1 MRPSNALKIFPK
13 ALATELGLPQTCH
26 SLYDELEH
34 VIVEVQDESDKN
46 NWQIAFFVFRLLPEK
61 ADNLVN
67 RELAKNNKE
76 RKKCG

>member
-1 MRPSNALKIFPK
+1 MRPYNALKIFPK
-13 ALATELGLPQTCH
+13 ALATELGICQR
-26 SLYDELEH
+26 LYDELEQ

-46 NWQIAFFVFRLLPEK
+46 NWQIAFFVFRLFPEK